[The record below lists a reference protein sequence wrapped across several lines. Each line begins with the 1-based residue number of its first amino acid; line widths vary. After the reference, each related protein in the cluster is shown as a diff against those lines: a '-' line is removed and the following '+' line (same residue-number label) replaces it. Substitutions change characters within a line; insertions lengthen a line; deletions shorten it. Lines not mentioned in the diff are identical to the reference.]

1 MRSDLT
7 DWNPEVSNISHNS
20 FALRFGFDVTTA
32 LRFTISSS
40 EAPGKPRSVDLSL
53 FGTLASGYTS
63 DFAAMQE
70 KTTRREFLVN
80 TSSAALAASV
90 PAAVRPASEA
100 VLPDDLVREHIPY
113 SLDELPRGGSQRTFA
128 GDKATQV
135 AMPLGGIGA
144 GCICVNGYGGLQDFS
159 ISNHPATTA
168 LPEGFAPARAAF
180 AILHVKKPRPVTKL
194 VEGPFPVLKIFDQGL
209 QGEGYRRGGFEG
221 FPRFEKCM
229 FKGEYPFGEVKISDS
244 SVPLQITLTAWN
256 PFIPLDDKNSG
267 IPCVILEY
275 RLQNTS
281 QQGVEY
287 EFSYHVSHPAPG
299 CDKDDAK
306 SRNTVLPGR
315 GVFFHNL
322 EEPSSEAYG
331 SGCLIAVAG
340 EPRIKG
346 MWLRSPGWEFDSLSA
361 LWREVASGTFTS
373 NNGSNASDVAGR
385 NGGSILLEGT
395 LAAGE
400 SRTHSIVIA
409 WHFPN
414 CYAQVGGI
422 ASASVPGAQGR
433 AGCRS
438 LPEGRSPLWRPYYAS
453 MWNDAR
459 EVALYV
465 QENFASLRART
476 LAFKDALFSSTLPS
490 YVLDAVSANLAI
502 LKSPT
507 VLRLENGDLW
517 GWEGCF
523 PDGGCCHGSCT
534 HVWNYAQAIPHLFPK
549 LERTL
554 RELELVRSM
563 DENGH
568 VSFRSAL
575 PEGPPPHDFHAASD
589 GQLGGI
595 LKVFRDWQISGDST
609 WLKKM
614 YPLVKRSLDYCI
626 RTWDPDH
633 RGALF
638 EPHHNTYDIEFWGPD
653 GMCTSIYLGA
663 LLAFGE
669 MARAVGYSEDAGF
682 YEELSH
688 RCARF
693 MDEELFNGE
702 YYEQKVQYTGLRDR
716 SFADLVAKVNDT
728 SSEMQKLLQREG
740 PKYQYG
746 TGCLSDGMIGV
757 WMSHLYGL
765 ETPLAAENVRS
776 TLQAIFKHNF
786 KTDLSQHANAQR
798 PGYAM
803 GHEPGL
809 LLCSWPRGGKPTLPF
824 VYSDEVW
831 TGIEYEVASHLIS
844 QGFVEEGLTVV
855 KALRSR
861 YDGKTRNPW
870 NEYECGNYYARAM
883 ASYALVGALAGFRYS
898 AAKRTL
904 WFGPQLTVRP
914 FKTFFCTAYGYGS
927 IRIDNGL
934 LDIDLLEGELPLES
948 VVLTE
953 HGRTKVLD
961 WKTTVRPGAPATKHT

>member
-1 MRSDLT
+1 
-7 DWNPEVSNISHNS
+7 
-20 FALRFGFDVTTA
+20 
-32 LRFTISSS
+32 
-40 EAPGKPRSVDLSL
+40 
-53 FGTLASGYTS
+53 
-63 DFAAMQE
+63 MQE
-70 KTTRREFLVN
+70 KPTRREFLVN
-80 TSSAALAASV
+80 TSSAALAAAVTSAASRSV
-90 PAAVRPASEA
+90 SPELG
-100 VLPDDLVREHIPY
+100 LPDLVRAQIPY
-113 SLDELPRGGSQRTFA
+113 SLEELLGSGSQRTFT

-144 GCICVNGYGGLQDFS
+144 GCICLNGYGGLQDFS
-159 ISNHPATTA
+159 ISNHPSTTA
-168 LPEGFAPARAAF
+168 LPEGFAPTRAAF
-180 AILHVKKPRPVTKL
+180 AILHVRKPSPVTKL

-221 FPRFEKCM
+221 FPRFEKCV
-229 FKGEYPFGEVKISDS
+229 FKGEYPFGEANISDS
-244 SVPLQITLTAWN
+244 SVPLQVTLTAWN
-256 PFIPLDDKNSG
+256 PFIPLDDTNSG

-275 RLQNTS
+275 RLHNSS
-281 QQGVEY
+281 QQAVEY
-287 EFSYHVSHPAPG
+287 EFSYHVSHLAPG
-299 CDKDDAK
+299 CTSDDAK
-306 SRNTVLPGR
+306 SRNTILPGL

-322 EEPSSEAYG
+322 EQPNSEAFG
-331 SGCLIAVAG
+331 SGCLIALAG
-340 EPRIKG
+340 QPRIKG
-346 MWLRSPGWEFDSLSA
+346 MWLRSPAWEFDSLSA
-361 LWREVASGTFTS
+361 LWREVTSGTFTA
-373 NNGSNASDVAGR
+373 NDGSNETDTKGR

-400 SRTHSIVIA
+400 SHTHPIMIA

-414 CYAQVGGI
+414 CYLQAGVSHSTGVAEPQ
-422 ASASVPGAQGR
+422 GA

-438 LPEGRSPLWRPYYAS
+438 LPEGQPPLWQPYYAS
-453 MWNDAR
+453 LWNDAR

-465 QENFASLRART
+465 KENYASLRRRSV
-476 LAFKDALFSSTLPS
+476 AFKDALFSSTLPP

-507 VLRLENGDLW
+507 VLRVENGDLW

-523 PDGGCCHGSCT
+523 PDAGCCHGSCT

-554 RELELVRSM
+554 REVELLRSM

-568 VSFRSAL
+568 VNFRSAL
-575 PEGPPPHDFHAASD
+575 PEGPVSHDFHAASD

-595 LKVFRDWQISGDST
+595 LKLFRDWQISGDLT

-614 YPLVKRSLDYCI
+614 YPLAKRSLDYCI

-653 GMCTSIYLGA
+653 TMCTSIYLGA
-663 LLAFGE
+663 LSAFVE
-669 MARAVGYSEDAGF
+669 MARASGHSEDAGF
-682 YEELSH
+682 YEELRQ

-693 MDEELFNGE
+693 MDEQLFNGE
-702 YYEQKVQYTGLRDR
+702 YYEQKVQYTGLRDQ
-716 SFADLVAKVNDT
+716 SFVALVANVNEA
-728 SSEMQKLLQREG
+728 SSEMQKLLRREG

-746 TGCLSDGMIGV
+746 TGCLSDGIIGLS
-757 WMSHLYGL
+757 MSRMYGV
-765 ETPLAAENVRS
+765 ETPVATEHVHS

-831 TGIEYEVASHLIS
+831 TGIEYQVASHLILE
-844 QGFVEEGLTVV
+844 GFVTEGLTIV

-861 YDGKTRNPW
+861 YDGKVRNPW

-883 ASYALVGALAGFRYS
+883 ASYALLAALAGFRYS
-898 AAKRTL
+898 AVNRTL
-904 WFGPQLTVRP
+904 WVGPQLKARP
-914 FKTFFCTAYGYGS
+914 FKSFFCTAYGFGTIVLDS
-927 IRIDNGL
+927 HFIRV
-934 LDIDLLEGELPLES
+934 DLLEGELPLER

-953 HGRTKVLD
+953 GGQTKVLD
-961 WKTTVRPGAPATKHT
+961 WKTIVRPDASATKHT